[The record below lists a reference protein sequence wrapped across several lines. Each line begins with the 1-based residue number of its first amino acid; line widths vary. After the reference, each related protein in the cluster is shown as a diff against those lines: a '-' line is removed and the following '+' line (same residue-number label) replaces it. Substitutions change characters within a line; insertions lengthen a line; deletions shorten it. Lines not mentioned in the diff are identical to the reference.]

1 MKCKWNICEKKGEAK
16 HPFSIYCIG
25 YFHKTIIPVLRK
37 EVLSDLKDKLKIS
50 KGKKLLKLLLA
61 LFLKFKISR
70 NISAK

>member
-25 YFHKTIIPVLRK
+25 YFLKTIIPVLRK